1 VSQTR
6 TWEQREAEAEQARAL
21 LKSEVRRH
29 VEREDGLKAKCTAFE
44 LQLTRIDQTLAQ
56 TRARVAAE
64 EAGRA
69 AAEDRV
75 EALSQLQIAAGRELA
90 ERARQEKKLRLEL
103 EGSAKR
109 LSDQEARM
117 LTAETLVGHKTKSL
131 QTAEARVAELVQR
144 EASLER
150 ELVRSQQTN
159 QSLTAKTDA
168 LATAQQAAA
177 AELVELRDQA
187 ARRASSEEQLRR
199 ELEAQVVEQQRGK
212 DELARAVQAANQAGE
227 ARQQIIRALES
238 QFKDGLA
245 KLTSL

>member
-1 VSQTR
+1 
-6 TWEQREAEAEQARAL
+6 
-21 LKSEVRRH
+21 
-29 VEREDGLKAKCTAFE
+29 
-44 LQLTRIDQTLAQ
+44 
-56 TRARVAAE
+56 VAAE

-168 LATAQQAAA
+168 LATAQQATA
-177 AELVELRDQA
+177 AELVELRAQA

-199 ELEAQVVEQQRGK
+199 ELEAQVVELQRGK

-238 QFKDGLA
+238 QFKEGLA

>member
-1 VSQTR
+1 
-6 TWEQREAEAEQARAL
+6 L
-21 LKSEVRRH
+21 LESEVRRH
-29 VEREDGLKAKCTAFE
+29 VEREDGLKAKCTVFE
-44 LQLTRIDQTLAQ
+44 LQLTRIDETLAQ

-64 EAGRA
+64 EASRA

-117 LTAETLVGHKTKSL
+117 LTAETLMGHKTKSL
-131 QTAEARVAELVQR
+131 QAAEARVAELVQR

-159 QSLTAKTDA
+159 QSLTAKADA
-168 LATAQQAAA
+168 LATAQQATA
-177 AELVELRDQA
+177 AELVELRAQA
-187 ARRASSEEQLRR
+187 ARRASGEEQLRR
-199 ELEAQVVEQQRGK
+199 ELEAQVIELQRGK
-212 DELARAVQAANQAGE
+212 EELARTVQATKQAGE
-227 ARQQIIRALES
+227 ARHQLINALES
-238 QFKDGLA
+238 QLKDGLA